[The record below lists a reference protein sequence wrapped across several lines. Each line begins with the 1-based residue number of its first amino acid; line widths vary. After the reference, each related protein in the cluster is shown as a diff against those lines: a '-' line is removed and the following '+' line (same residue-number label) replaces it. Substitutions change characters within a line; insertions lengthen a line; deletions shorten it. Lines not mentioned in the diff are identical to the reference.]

1 MNKNLILVA
10 IGILALVIA
19 LMNYMIMN
27 PIAQQHHETFKAM
40 LNQFGYQGNPENYGS
55 IEETIKN
62 GLQFSYEW
70 KRVYDAYQTTLTEI
84 YLVSAIC
91 VAIALIC
98 FYYAGYKYLRSLR
111 KYKQA
116 KLQTR

>member
-1 MNKNLILVA
+1 
-10 IGILALVIA
+10 
-19 LMNYMIMN
+19 MIMN
-27 PIAQQHHETFKAM
+27 PIAQQHHETFKGM

-55 IEETIKN
+55 IEEAIKN

-91 VAIALIC
+91 IAIALIC
-98 FYYAGYKYLRSLR
+98 FYYVGYKHLRRLR
-111 KYKQA
+111 KYKQTN
-116 KLQTR
+116 LQTR